1 MSFRPGLANLASVIA
16 DTGREA
22 ILVALADGRALPAG
36 ELAEIAGIS
45 PQSASRH
52 LQKMVEGRLLEVW
65 AQGRFRYYRI
75 ASEEIA
81 ALLEAM
87 SAIASHNETTLGC
100 ARSSRLPRSLCE
112 ARRCYNH
119 LAGRLGVDLVQ
130 AFVRRRYV
138 SPSPNG
144 RDMRI
149 TASGQQWLMQIG
161 VAPLDQAA
169 FRLCMD
175 GTERRPHFAG
185 PVATAL
191 LGYLEAQKFVI
202 PDQSERRA
210 LRITVAG
217 KLWLADLGIDLDGYI
232 PDRLDQRR
240 LAVDR

>member
-36 ELAEIAGIS
+36 ELAEIAGVS

-52 LQKMVEGRLLEVW
+52 LQKMVEGQLLEVW
-65 AQGRFRYYRI
+65 AQGRFRYYRL

-81 ALLEAM
+81 TLLETM
-87 SAIASHNETTLGC
+87 SAIATRVETSKIKC
-100 ARSSRLPRSLCE
+100 ARSSKLPKSLCE

-130 AFVRRRYV
+130 ALVHRRYV
-138 SPSPNG
+138 SPDPNG
-144 RDMRI
+144 REMKI
-149 TASGQQWLMQIG
+149 TASGQQWLKQIG
-161 VAPLDQAA
+161 VQTPDQAT

-185 PVATAL
+185 PVATAI
-191 LGYLEAQKFVI
+191 LGYLEAQKFLI
-202 PDQSERRA
+202 PDRSERRA
-210 LRITVAG
+210 FRITAAG
-217 KLWLADLGIDLDGYI
+217 KIWLANLGINPDGGI
-232 PDRLDQRR
+232 PT
-240 LAVDR
+240 A

>member
-1 MSFRPGLANLASVIA
+1 MRMAFRPGLANLAAVIA
-16 DTGREA
+16 DPGREA
-22 ILVALADGRALPAG
+22 ILVALADGRARPAG
-36 ELAEIAGIS
+36 ELAEMAGIS

-52 LQKMVEGRLLEVW
+52 LQKMVDGQLLEVW
-65 AQGRFRYYRI
+65 AQGRFRYYRL
-75 ASEEIA
+75 AGEEIA
-81 ALLEAM
+81 AMLETM
-87 SAIASHNETTLGC
+87 SAIASRNEARKPGC
-100 ARSSRLPRSLCE
+100 ARSGRWPRSLRE

-130 AFVRRRYV
+130 AFIRRCYV
-138 SPSPNG
+138 APSSNG

-149 TASGQQWLMQIG
+149 TASGQQWLAQIG
-161 VAPLDQAA
+161 VGIPDQAA

-210 LRITVAG
+210 LHVTAAG
-217 KLWLADLGIDLDGYI
+217 KLWLTDLGID
-232 PDRLDQRR
+232 PDRSV
-240 LAVDR
+240 AAA

>member
-16 DTGREA
+16 DSGREA
-22 ILVALADGRALPAG
+22 ILVALADGRARPAG
-36 ELAEIAGIS
+36 ELANIAGIS

-65 AQGRFRYYRI
+65 VQGRFRYYRL

-81 ALLEAM
+81 TLLEAM
-87 SAIASHNETTLGC
+87 SAIASRVQTSDGC
-100 ARSSRLPRSLCE
+100 PRSSRMPRSLGE

-119 LAGRLGVDLVQ
+119 LAGRLGVDLVG

-144 RDMRI
+144 RDMRL
-149 TASGQQWLMQIG
+149 TASGQQWLTQIG
-161 VAPLDQAA
+161 IEAPTQGA

-175 GTERRPHFAG
+175 ATERRPHFAG
-185 PVATAL
+185 PVATAI
-191 LGYLEAQKFVI
+191 LGYLEARKYVI

-210 LRITVAG
+210 LRPASSG
-217 KLWLADLGIDLDGYI
+217 
-232 PDRLDQRR
+232 
-240 LAVDR
+240 

>member
-1 MSFRPGLANLASVIA
+1 MSFQPGLANLASVIA

-22 ILVALADGRALPAG
+22 ILVALADGRARSAG
-36 ELAEIAGIS
+36 ELAEMAGIS

-52 LQKMVEGRLLEVW
+52 LQKMVEGQLLEVW
-65 AQGRFRYYRI
+65 AQGRFRYYRL

-87 SAIASHNETTLGC
+87 SAIASRGETSKSGC
-100 ARSSRLPRSLCE
+100 ARSRRLPRSLCE

-119 LAGRLGVDLVQ
+119 LAGRLGVDLAQ

-138 SPSPNG
+138 SPSSNG

-149 TASGQQWLMQIG
+149 TASGQQWLTQIG
-161 VAPLDQAA
+161 VGTPDPAA

-191 LGYLEAQKFVI
+191 LGYLEAHEFVI
-202 PDQSERRA
+202 PDKSERRA
-210 LRITVAG
+210 LRITAAG
-217 KLWLADLGIDLDGYI
+217 KLWLADLGIDPDGYV
-232 PDRLDQRR
+232 P
-240 LAVDR
+240 AA